1 MWGEEESV
9 NENFDYEPFYDPSND
24 PGVDLWK
31 WFHLDSWRAVSTRW
45 AVSDDKRMI
54 AD

>member
-24 PGVDLWK
+24 PGVDL
-31 WFHLDSWRAVSTRW
+31 
-45 AVSDDKRMI
+45 
-54 AD
+54 